1 MKLPFTR
8 FRCPR
13 CRLEQSFSLVFFR
26 SWKTEYWCPGCD
38 SLFLME
44 HEWVALNA
52 LFLSVFGIAG
62 GLLLG
67 PLNELLDAE
76 LQVAPRH
83 ALSGKTAATGT
94 AGGKLSG
101 EEW

>member
-1 MKLPFTR
+1 
-8 FRCPR
+8 
-13 CRLEQSFSLVFFR
+13 
-26 SWKTEYWCPGCD
+26 
-38 SLFLME
+38 ME

-76 LQVAPRH
+76 LQVFGIGVLIACAIAL
-83 ALSGKTAATGT
+83 ALSLALWEILVGRWVRFKYIGRNAN
-94 AGGKLSG
+94 
-101 EEW
+101 